1 MLVIFSEMFKRIY
14 SISFEYDSVVKMWFG
29 PTLGVFLTDPRDVEL
44 ILGSN
49 VHIDKSQE
57 YSFFK
62 PWFGNGLLIST
73 GK

>member
-1 MLVIFSEMFKRIY
+1 MVSEMFKRIY
-14 SISFEYDSVVKMWFG
+14 SISFEFGGVVKVWFG

-44 ILGSN
+44 ILGSH

-73 GK
+73 GE